1 MIKDMRKSY
10 KYRLVAKLEAAG
22 EKKEKRFEDYES
34 MIAYL
39 GFVILIAQKVEVYYK
54 VGGEWTLVKEVKVQR
69 IW

>member
-1 MIKDMRKSY
+1 MKSSY

-22 EKKEKRFEDYES
+22 EKKEKRFEDYEG

-39 GFVILIAQKVEVYYK
+39 GFVILISQSVQVYYK
-54 VGGEWTLVKEVKVQR
+54 VGGEWTLIKEVKVER